1 MKIKKIALAFTVASL
16 PLAGAFAED
25 GAPSQQTAEAVPT
38 FTKQRVYF
46 SDGASSDSVVS
57 LARMLERARENG
69 ATRRVYYADNRQQ
82 FDGSGFEKLLWAQGW
97 RQRVSREL
105 EAALD

>member
-1 MKIKKIALAFTVASL
+1 MKIKKIALAFAVASL
-16 PLAGAFAED
+16 PVAGAFAD
-25 GAPSQQTAEAVPT
+25 DAVPSQQTAEAMPT

-69 ATRRVYYADNRQQ
+69 ATRRVDFADNRQQ
-82 FDGSGFEKLLWAQGW
+82 FNGNGFEKLLWAQGW
-97 RQRVSREL
+97 RYRVSREL